1 MLRETTTEI
10 MDNVFS
16 QEGES
21 GGKLRLLQLLQSFLL
36 HQAGQVAESDRGT
49 FSSYQPNSLLT
60 IITEQQKALASP
72 KKKQSPSKALDL
84 NQLIGNTDGFAD
96 SGSVRS
102 VVASSPDI

>member
-36 HQAGQVAESDRGT
+36 HQAGQVAESDRGP
-49 FSSYQPNSLLT
+49 SSLCQLDTLLT
-60 IITEQQKALASP
+60 TTTEQQKALASP
-72 KKKQSPSKALDL
+72 KKKQSPSKVLDL

-96 SGSVRS
+96 SGSVS
-102 VVASSPDI
+102 TVVASSPDI